1 MKHAIPNAYPGALA
15 RIGVLLAVLLLTGCE
30 AVLTEQPMGAA
41 VVKLDAATWEGTWLG
56 SEIVMVTTI
65 LDADQGLLE
74 AAWVERAQEGAR
86 FEAVRGT
93 VRRTG
98 EWLFLNM
105 ESQQFGEDE
114 AASPSGGDVAAEPD
128 QSATDAPPAEYL
140 WGRVTNDGQQVLFW
154 WPDVEQIRQA
164 VRDGRLPGTV
174 REDKDVLLGTLDEA
188 GMELI
193 NTPGS
198 SLLRWSEPVVLTRLA
213 M

>member
-1 MKHAIPNAYPGALA
+1 
-15 RIGVLLAVLLLTGCE
+15 VLLAVLLLTGCE
-30 AVLTEQPMGAA
+30 AVFTQQPMGDA

-86 FEAVRGT
+86 FESVRGT
-93 VRRTG
+93 VRQTG
-98 EWLFLNM
+98 DWLFLNM
-105 ESQQFGEDE
+105 ENQQFEEDE
-114 AASPSGGDVAAEPD
+114 VAKPSEGGADVNVAAEPD
-128 QSATDAPPAEYL
+128 MPAAVTPPAEYL

-174 REDKDVLLGTLDEA
+174 REDKDVLLETLDEA
-188 GMELI
+188 RMELI

-198 SLLRWSEPVVLTRLA
+198 NLLRWSEPIVLTRLA
-213 M
+213 E

>member
-1 MKHAIPNAYPGALA
+1 MKHAFAGISA
-15 RIGVLLAVLLLTGCE
+15 LLAALLLTGCE
-30 AVLTEQPMGAA
+30 AVLTQRPMGDA

-56 SEIVMVTTI
+56 KEIVMVTTI
-65 LDADQGLLE
+65 LDADQGKLE

-86 FEAVRGT
+86 FETVRGT
-93 VRRTG
+93 VRQTG
-98 EWLFLNM
+98 DWLFLSM
-105 ESQQFGEDE
+105 ESQQFEEDE
-114 AASPSGGDVAAEPD
+114 SAKPSGGEAAAKPDEP
-128 QSATDAPPAEYL
+128 TPDAPPAEYL
-140 WGRVTNDGQQVLFW
+140 WGRVSNDGQQVLFW

-198 SLLRWSEPVVLTRLA
+198 SFLRWSEPVVLTRLA
-213 M
+213 N